1 MAANDS
7 PAFDPYHRWLGIPP
21 SDQPVNYYRLL
32 GVALFESESEVIAA
46 AADRQMAHVKQF
58 ATGQYRAESQRLL
71 NELAKA
77 RVALV
82 NLQRKAE
89 YDRALERRL
98 TEQRPAAPVQRVA
111 AAALIAPAVPVE
123 NAEPAGFAFERM
135 PARSVSR
142 GRKRQQ
148 SNQSMPLLLVMIGV
162 TVITGILAYAAL
174 TAPPAAAERE
184 EKLQPQSPV
193 AQTAPVPRVQ
203 SPQRIAPVKRE
214 SPTPTAELTLPGT
227 LSAPVAPTPERDRPE
242 RDVIPKKKSPAKPP
256 KIEVIDLDL
265 ENRQQNVLLNYASGL
280 RVALLKD
287 CKSRAKIVPAGGQ
300 LAVDRDVK
308 IEIDGE
314 RPVTLTISLKER
326 PNDQVL
332 VTVES
337 LVTTD
342 DGRELPFTLAN
353 VGRVMRQVS
362 KRSEQAYAGQSSLEA
377 EKRQLTAWLG
387 GPGMK
392 PLIDVNSARSR
403 LRAIESLLPE
413 QVAIAESLQAELAT
427 AERVQEL
434 AEHLHE
440 DCSIELEIESV
451 VD

>member
-1 MAANDS
+1 MPANDS

-21 SDQPVNYYRLL
+21 SDQPVNHYRLL
-32 GVALFESESEVIAA
+32 GIALFESESDVIAA

-77 RVALV
+77 RVTLL

-98 TEQRPAAPVQRVA
+98 TEQRPAAPTQRVA
-111 AAALIAPAVPVE
+111 AAAPIAPSAPVE
-123 NAEPAGFAFERM
+123 QAEDAGFAFERM
-135 PARSVSR
+135 PSRSLARP
-142 GRKRQQ
+142 RKRQQ
-148 SNQSMPLLLVMIGV
+148 SNQSLPLLLVMIGV
-162 TVITGILAYAAL
+162 TVIAGILAYAAL
-174 TAPPAAAERE
+174 TAPRETPQRAE
-184 EKLQPQSPV
+184 KPQPPV
-193 AQTAPVPRVQ
+193 APAPLPPQVR
-203 SPQRIAPVKRE
+203 SPQRAAPVVRE
-214 SPTPTAELTLPGT
+214 APAPAAIPIPAT
-227 LSAPVAPTPERDRPE
+227 LSAPIAAPPERDRPE
-242 RDVIPKKKSPAKPP
+242 PEIIATKKTPAKPP

-265 ENRQQNVLLNYASGL
+265 ENRQQNVLLDHADAL
-280 RVALLKD
+280 KVAVLKD
-287 CKSRAKIVPAGGQ
+287 CKSRAKILPAGGR
-300 LAVDRDVK
+300 LSVDRDVK
-308 IEIDGE
+308 VEIEGE

-332 VTVES
+332 VTIES
-337 LVTTD
+337 SVKTD

-353 VGRVMRQVS
+353 VGRVVRQVS
-362 KRSEQAYAGQSSLEA
+362 KKSEQASAGQASLEA
-377 EKRQLTAWLG
+377 EKRQLTTWLG

-403 LRAIESLLPE
+403 LRAIESLLPG
-413 QVAIAESLQAELAT
+413 QISAAGALQAELVT

-440 DCSIELEIESV
+440 DCSLELEIAEP
-451 VD
+451 